1 MQPRTL
7 QEYFAIA
14 RAFIM
19 AKSNGRLYIPASL
32 KSELMGLVSEFA
44 KAHKIRVELVEA
56 SLERTQR
63 FKWGGALLGAS
74 IGYGIASVSGAVAG
88 GVIGYCVG
96 ACAAKVRI
104 SIAPM
109 PNGDF
114 VFDISSN

>member
-1 MQPRTL
+1 MQARTL
-7 QEYFAIA
+7 QDYFAIA

-19 AKSNGRLYIPASL
+19 AKGNGRLYIPAPL
-32 KSELMGLVSEFA
+32 KSELMELVSEFA
-44 KAHKIRVELVEA
+44 KAHKIRIELVEA
-56 SLERTQR
+56 SVERAQR

-74 IGYGIASVSGAVAG
+74 IGYGIANVTGAVAG

-114 VFDISSN
+114 VLNISSK